1 LKEIVMRLSLHM
13 LMSLDGVMQGPG
25 GPGEDRDGDFAHGGW
40 SVPHDDEDMGATV
53 SGWFA
58 GAGAFLFGRKT
69 YEIFSN
75 FWPTVGPGHSVADK
89 LNTLPKYVAST
100 TLKQLAWANS
110 SLLGDDVPAAVTK
123 LKELPGDELQVHGSG
138 GLAQTLIEHDLVDE
152 YRLLLYPVHLGTGK
166 KLFRESTKPAGL
178 RLISTKTTASG
189 IIVACYEPTGPAP
202 SGSYLDD

>member
-1 LKEIVMRLSLHM
+1 MRLTLHM
-13 LMSLDGVMQGPG
+13 LLSLDGVMQGPG
-25 GPGEDRDGDFAHGGW
+25 GPGEDRDGDFGHGGW
-40 SVPHDDEDMGATV
+40 SVPHDDQDMGETV

-58 GAGAFLFGRKT
+58 GAGAFLLGRKT
-69 YEIFSN
+69 YEIWSS
-75 FWPTVGPGHSVADK
+75 FWPEVDPGHSVGNK

-110 SLLGDDVPAAVTK
+110 SLLGDDVPAAVAK
-123 LKELPGDELQVHGSG
+123 LKEQPGDELQVHASG

-166 KLFRESTKPAGL
+166 KLFRESTKAGGL

-189 IIVACYEPTGPAP
+189 IIVASYEPTGPARY
-202 SGSYLDD
+202 GSYRDD

>member
-1 LKEIVMRLSLHM
+1 MRLSLHM
-13 LMSLDGVMQGPG
+13 LLSLDGVMQGPG
-25 GPGEDRDGDFAHGGW
+25 GPGEDRDGDFGHGGW

-75 FWPTVGPGHSVADK
+75 FWPTVDPGHSVADK

-110 SLLGDDVPAAVTK
+110 SLLGDDVPAAVAK

-166 KLFRESTKPAGL
+166 KLFRESTKPGGL
-178 RLISTKTTASG
+178 RLISTKTTPSG

-202 SGSYLDD
+202 CGSYRDD